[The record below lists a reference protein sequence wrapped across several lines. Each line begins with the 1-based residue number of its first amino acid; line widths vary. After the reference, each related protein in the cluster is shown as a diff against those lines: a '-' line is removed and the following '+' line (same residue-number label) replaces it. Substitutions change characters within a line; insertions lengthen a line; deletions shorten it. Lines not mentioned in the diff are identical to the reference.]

1 MWFYDGNFTQ
11 QKNKIMT
18 ETKSISKSSL
28 WAGWIISGLV
38 ILFLLVDAGMKIAM
52 AKLSVDGSLK
62 LGWPAEHVQ
71 TIGFILLVCVIM
83 YAIPRTAVLGAV
95 LITGYLGGAVAVMM
109 RTPEPYYFPI
119 VFGCLTWAG
128 IYFRNAK
135 LQALVK
141 GTA

>member
-1 MWFYDGNFTQ
+1 
-11 QKNKIMT
+11 MT

-38 ILFLLVDAGMKIAM
+38 ILFLLLDAVMKII
-52 AKLSVDGSLK
+52 KEKHSIDGSVK
-62 LGWPAEHVQ
+62 LGWPVEHVP
-71 TIGFILLVCVIM
+71 TIGFILLVCVIL

-109 RTPEPYYFPI
+109 RTPEPYYFPL
-119 VFGCLTWAG
+119 VFGVLTWAG